1 VTAVLTF
8 LIPRR
13 QDGSVNPSHHDT
25 DAFAGSYAG
34 PCGIGESG
42 NNKHMQKN
50 ETPCKADRYLRNV
63 HFFRVSITP
72 VRRVLITI
80 VADTVSSTI
89 ASAARRSIAVLSALH
104 FVCVHVRFWF
114 MYNPGP
120 DLSVFFFFVS
130 FYLSPTIDCI
140 SRCLSMLFFQNDD
153 HSFRYGT
160 RWFAACKFNTSL
172 IRNYPTKN
180 FSLAYFMIVIKFSI
194 PLFAV
199 LTRCLDVVTPAR
211 PLLQFSNSTASV
223 CIMRF
228 CSSNFFSS
236 ICRLIW

>member
-1 VTAVLTF
+1 MTAVLTF

-114 MYNPGP
+114 MYIPGP

-140 SRCLSMLFFQNDD
+140 SRCLSMLFFQMMFFYWNFIENYGTNAFD

-160 RWFAACKFNTSL
+160 RWFAACKFNTCW
-172 IRNYPTKN
+172 IFR
-180 FSLAYFMIVIKFSI
+180 
-194 PLFAV
+194 
-199 LTRCLDVVTPAR
+199 
-211 PLLQFSNSTASV
+211 
-223 CIMRF
+223 
-228 CSSNFFSS
+228 
-236 ICRLIW
+236 